1 LWSDK
6 DRLNDA
12 RTSRKICKYALDE
25 QNMELIAMF
34 LLDTYIP
41 DPDLEEDPDYT
52 KYSSSGVCSD
62 MYVCPIT

>member
-1 LWSDK
+1 
-6 DRLNDA
+6 
-12 RTSRKICKYALDE
+12 
-25 QNMELIAMF
+25 MELIAMF